1 MGRPQAAR
9 YMTHRAR
16 PLLLVLAAVFLAATN
31 HLSAETQILHYPA
44 EDQSMFAIKAIADW
58 EVTGIDEVG
67 EFGSLESE
75 NGSILQFRAVDCETE
90 EAALAEIESIG
101 DSTIKMLE
109 ENYTDVE
116 LGDVQELEIAGA
128 PAFELSGTAKDKE
141 GNEVAILSTTVIL
154 GKTTIA
160 EVWAAVYPEDL
171 ASAKETLASF
181 TPTGSSNGE

>member
-1 MGRPQAAR
+1 MR
-9 YMTHRAR
+9 YHVRA
-16 PLLLVLAAVFLAATN
+16 LLLVVAAVFLAGTTW
-31 HLSAETQILHYPA
+31 LRAETRILYYPT
-44 EDQSMFAIKAIADW
+44 EDQSMFAIKVAAGW

-67 EFGSLESE
+67 EFGLLESE
-75 NGSILQFRAVDCETE
+75 NGSVLQFRAVDCETE
-90 EAALAEIESIG
+90 EAAIAEIESIG
-101 DSTIKMLE
+101 DSTIELLE
-109 ENYTDVE
+109 ENYTDVQ

-128 PAFELSGTAKDKE
+128 PGFELSGTAKDKD